1 MFVTNKY
8 STIQVFVLPINFYK
22 IVLLAKKFFV
32 KKQNNR
38 FSSELV
44 KTHIEEVKKLL
55 PHIKR
60 GKSDYIVKY
69 LGVAYDDFRK
79 EVLVSKFTL
88 IEKQ

>member
-1 MFVTNKY
+1 MGENM
-8 STIQVFVLPINFYK
+8 SSRPSQSSII
-22 IVLLAKKFFV
+22 FFV
-32 KKQNNR
+32 KKVVNKR
-38 FSSELV
+38 FFPSLELV

-79 EVLVSKFTL
+79 EVWVNNF
-88 IEKQ
+88 